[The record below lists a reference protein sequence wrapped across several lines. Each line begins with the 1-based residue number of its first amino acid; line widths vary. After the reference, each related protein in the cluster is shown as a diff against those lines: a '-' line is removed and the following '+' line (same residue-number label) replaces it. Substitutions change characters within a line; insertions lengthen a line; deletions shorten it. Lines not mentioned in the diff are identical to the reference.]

1 MQEHLKTNILNFK
14 WPSSTPVIYLSLEET
29 EGSHPIHKSKFSK
42 QIKEVFPDTDI
53 SGLEHIYTTYTQEIP
68 DAPSIKLNLVDG
80 RELRIYK
87 QFLKHQLR
95 SYFKSKDYI
104 VVKNFVGDVQVWMPS
119 KKGNTTDYNLY
130 YKFSFKIQFAKL
142 TDLPELIVSYDGTSK
157 VLTTSVKD
165 IEDSELIKR
174 CVYVQT
180 IFNYQMDLDTEE
192 KQEFYN
198 AIQFDQAFPIFSLP
212 LARALDIPIEEPI
225 RPINK
230 YQKYVALINNFAT
243 NYLFTEDFKAIFPFK
258 TDAFIDVPLN
268 RINHIDPQVGLLEF
282 GKDQYGNKKT
292 HLVPKLAMNNLNPY
306 KRPNNQN
313 IKFFFV
319 YHTSHKE
326 AIKTFYNN
334 LKTGVT
340 ADKKYFK
347 GIEAYVNI
355 KASTSKEHFIEFT
368 NENNPIPEIT
378 EQLENLSFDHDNVRY
393 AAFYLSPFDKYTPN
407 PEDREIY
414 IQIKELFLNEGIVTQ
429 VVDYE
434 KMVVNIENQY
444 NFQFSLQNMAL
455 AIHAKLDGTP
465 WQLNVKPKNELVIG
479 VGAFKNT
486 EENIRY
492 VASAFSFKNN
502 GRFNEFHYFSKSDVK
517 QLGGALSDA
526 IYQYVPTNQIPEKIV
541 IHFYKD
547 MKDEEIQPVLE
558 MMDKLQLP
566 CPLFVLN
573 INKTKSQDIIA
584 FDQNWNGELIPM
596 SGTYIN
602 IGPKG
607 EYKYLLFN
615 NLRYNNTVKYP
626 SHSSYS
632 FPIKLKISSPTP
644 EALNDSKMIRKLI
657 EQVYQFSRLYWKSL
671 RQQNVPITI
680 KYPEMVAEIAPR
692 FESKEIPPFGQET
705 LWFL

>member
-1 MQEHLKTNILNFK
+1 MSQELYFNIITFDLPDKPITFYLSKEKIGNAQKLYKTKFPTNIEELFPGIKEENPDF
-14 WPSSTPVIYLSLEET
+14 IYTSFIYEKEGYHPLSLNLKEQPT
-29 EGSHPIHKSKFSK
+29 DLIKHYYNWRIKKFFNSIKKLVGQNFVNDNQIWIGNRSYQNKSFAQYYKFTVK
-42 QIKEVFPDTDI
+42 VQIKEV
-53 SGLEHIYTTYTQEIP
+53 SEYGE
-68 DAPSIKLNLVDG
+68 LV
-80 RELRIYK
+80 I
-87 QFLKHQLR
+87 
-95 SYFKSKDYI
+95 
-104 VVKNFVGDVQVWMPS
+104 
-119 KKGNTTDYNLY
+119 
-130 YKFSFKIQFAKL
+130 
-142 TDLPELIVSYDGTSK
+142 SYDGMAKVFKKPISEIIKHTSTTNLNK
-157 VLTTSVKD
+157 VVYKMRLLKYHKEKEFIDDNTKAFAILNNDLRNAFKIKPEPKD
-165 IEDSELIKR
+165 DS
-174 CVYVQT
+174 
-180 IFNYQMDLDTEE
+180 
-192 KQEFYN
+192 
-198 AIQFDQAFPIFSLP
+198 
-212 LARALDIPIEEPI
+212 
-225 RPINK
+225 NK
-230 YQKYVALINNFAT
+230 YIGYKHKIDKFIQHFILSDEFKKVIPVNNDDYLPVEINRIGEVTDESNDLVFQ
-243 NYLFTEDFKAIFPFK
+243 NGVGRNPKIDFKNLK
-258 TDAFIDVPLN
+258 PLN
-268 RINHIDPQVGLLEF
+268 PCQLDNVH
-282 GKDQYGNKKT
+282 
-292 HLVPKLAMNNLNPY
+292 
-306 KRPNNQN
+306 
-313 IKFFFV
+313 FFFI
-319 YHTSHKE
+319 YHTSYAKE
-326 AIKTFYNN
+326 VEALQKLLEDGTSWYKGLNIYA
-334 LKTGVT
+334 GVL
-340 ADKKYFK
+340 AHFDND
-347 GIEAYVNI
+347 VNI
-355 KASTSKEHFIEFT
+355 VFDD
-368 NENNPIPEIT
+368 
-378 EQLENLSFDHDNVRY
+378 LENPLPQISQGIKDFKSDPNINYV
-393 AAFYLSPFDKYTPN
+393 AIYLSPFNKHEPN
-407 PEDREIY
+407 LEKKLVYYKVKEQLLYKRIISQVIEFDRFRRNQNKFIY
-414 IQIKELFLNEGIVTQ
+414 DLT
-429 VVDYE
+429 
-434 KMVVNIENQY
+434 NI
-444 NFQFSLQNMAL
+444 SLAL
-455 AIHAKLDGTP
+455 LAKLDGTP